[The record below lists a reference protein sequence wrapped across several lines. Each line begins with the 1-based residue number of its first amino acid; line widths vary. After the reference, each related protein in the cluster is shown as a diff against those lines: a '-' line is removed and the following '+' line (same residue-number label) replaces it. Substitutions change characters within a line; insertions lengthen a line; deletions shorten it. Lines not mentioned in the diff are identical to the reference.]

1 MNLLRSPFLVHNG
14 PRWLRRE
21 TIKWSFPRGRASPWV
36 KAGVNTPATKWLRLL
51 NSRRPVGR
59 GQCRHA
65 ASSGF
70 TLIEVVLAL
79 AIFALMAAI
88 LYGAFSLGHSAV
100 AKSEKNS
107 TRNQKQRAV
116 ADLLGNYLRSA
127 FPYKESAQ
135 DQTVFFIGESDS
147 VTFVSAYSQAMGGR
161 GMATIRLSKEQDGE
175 HGVALRVAET
185 APVRVSDEAVAL
197 GQSHGLTFQAD
208 MRAVRF
214 AYLDPQAEDENW
226 QDRWD
231 GRERRELPRA
241 VGISFLNA
249 NGEELR
255 WVFPLMMTV
264 LAR

>member
-1 MNLLRSPFLVHNG
+1 MRRVRLPLFLVSRRSAGRSP
-14 PRWLRRE
+14 
-21 TIKWSFPRGRASPWV
+21 
-36 KAGVNTPATKWLRLL
+36 
-51 NSRRPVGR
+51 
-59 GQCRHA
+59 CRQDA
-65 ASSGF
+65 ASGF

-100 AKSEKNS
+100 EKSETNA
-107 TRNQKQRAV
+107 TRNQKQRAI

-127 FPYKESAQ
+127 FPYKEAAQ
-135 DQTVFFIGESDS
+135 DPTVFFSGESDA

-161 GMATIRLSKEQDGE
+161 GMAMIRLTKEQDGAE
-175 HGVALRVAET
+175 RVALRVDET
-185 APVRVSDEAVAL
+185 APVRIANEDMAS
-197 GQSHGLTFQAD
+197 GQSYGLRFEAG
-208 MRAVRF
+208 MRALRF

-231 GRERRELPRA
+231 GRERRALPRA
-241 VGISFLNA
+241 VAISFVNA

>member
-1 MNLLRSPFLVHNG
+1 M
-14 PRWLRRE
+14 RRVRLPH
-21 TIKWSFPRGRASPWV
+21 SFA
-36 KAGVNTPATKWLRLL
+36 
-51 NSRRPVGR
+51 SRRPAGR
-59 GQCRHA
+59 SPGGHG

-100 AKSEKNS
+100 EKSETNA
-107 TRNQKQRAV
+107 TRNQKQRAI

-127 FPYKESAQ
+127 FPYKEAAQ
-135 DQTVFFIGESDS
+135 DQTVFFSGESDS
-147 VTFVSAYSQAMGGR
+147 VTFVSTYSQAMGGR
-161 GMATIRLSKEQDGE
+161 GMATIRLSKEQNGDE
-175 HGVALRVAET
+175 RVALRVEET
-185 APVRVSDEAVAL
+185 APVRITDEAVPS
-197 GQSHGLTFQAD
+197 GQSYGLRFQAD
-208 MRAVRF
+208 MRAMRF

-231 GRERRELPRA
+231 GRDRRALPRA
-241 VGISFLNA
+241 VAIIFLNA